1 MDYQLATDDELIA
14 CIRVGDEA
22 AMGTL
27 LKKYNPMVKREART
41 MFLVGGDTEDLIQEG
56 MIGLFGAISDYDP
69 KKGASFST
77 FARLCVERRIIKAI
91 AASKSQ
97 KNIPLNNALSID
109 STEDEEGISLYEKLE
124 SELISDPEELVI
136 AREATSELIADIREK
151 LSKMENTV
159 LDYYLDGLNYTEIA
173 AIMGKQPKAIDNA
186 IQRIRK
192 KAIT

>member
-14 CIRVGDEA
+14 CIRSGDEKA
-22 AMGTL
+22 TGVL

-56 MIGLFGAISDYDP
+56 MIGLFGAIRDYDP
-69 KKGASFST
+69 ERGASFST
-77 FARLCVERRIIKAI
+77 FARLCVERKIIKVI

-124 SELISDPEELVI
+124 SEHILDPEELVI
-136 AREATSELIADIREK
+136 AKEATVELIDDIRSR
-151 LSKMENTV
+151 LSKMENAV
-159 LDYYLDGLNYTEIA
+159 LDHYLDGLGYTEIA
-173 AIMGKQPKAIDNA
+173 DIMGKQPKAIDNA

-192 KAIT
+192 KALG

>member
-14 CIRVGDEA
+14 CIRAGDDV

-97 KNIPLNNALSID
+97 KNIPLNNALSFD

-136 AREATSELIADIREK
+136 AREATSELITGIRAK
-151 LSKMENTV
+151 LSKMENIV

-192 KAIT
+192 KAIV